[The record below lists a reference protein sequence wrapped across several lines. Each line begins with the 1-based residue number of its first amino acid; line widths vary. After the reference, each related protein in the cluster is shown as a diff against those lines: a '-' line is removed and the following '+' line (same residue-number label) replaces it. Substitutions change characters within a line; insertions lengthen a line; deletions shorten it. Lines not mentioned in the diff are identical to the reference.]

1 MSAGLFI
8 TLTLYAIVFIL
19 AELLY
24 RRGVSKQVTRKIV
37 HIGGGIVSALLPALV
52 SLPSALVLGLFFL
65 QFYSGQNG

>member
-8 TLTLYAIVFIL
+8 TLTLYTIVFIL

-52 SLPSALVLGLFFL
+52 SLSSALALGLFFL
-65 QFYSGQNG
+65 

>member
-8 TLTLYAIVFIL
+8 TLTLYTLVFIL

-24 RRGVSKQVTRKIV
+24 QRGVSKQVTRKIV

-52 SLPSALVLGLFFL
+52 SLPSALALGLFCL
-65 QFYSGQNG
+65 